1 MNCSRPALLS
11 VARLQGKGYGF
22 MAHADGPDA
31 FVHCVGIAG
40 YGFRSLVEGHRM
52 EFEETRP

>member
-1 MNCSRPALLS
+1 
-11 VARLQGKGYGF
+11 LQGKGYGF